1 MVEGSGGRGGGCVAV
16 SEFESSLI
24 YSEFQDSQG
33 YWRSQERGEGL
44 GESEA
49 KGPLWQCSG

>member
-1 MVEGSGGRGGGCVAV
+1 MVEGSGGGGGGCIAV